1 MKDITGMKFGK
12 LTALYISGKTKS
24 REYIWHCVCGCGNE
38 TDVRGSSLRSG
49 NTKSC
54 GCYNKECEKPDHKK
68 HGMSKT
74 RIYKIWKNM
83 RQRCYCEKNIS
94 YYNYGAK
101 GIRVCDEWNSD
112 NGFINFYN
120 WSINNGYDE
129 NLTIDRIDCSGNYTS
144 ENCRWI
150 TNMEQQSNKTN
161 NHYINYNGK
170 TYTLSQLAR
179 EFNIKHQTLE
189 KRLKRGW
196 DLNDALLIKPKV
208 GNNQNLRKNKNNVK
222 GE

>member
-1 MKDITGMKFGK
+1 
-12 LTALYISGKTKS
+12 
-24 REYIWHCVCGCGNE
+24 
-38 TDVRGSSLRSG
+38 
-49 NTKSC
+49 
-54 GCYNKECEKPDHKK
+54 
-68 HGMSKT
+68 
-74 RIYKIWKNM
+74 
-83 RQRCYCEKNIS
+83 
-94 YYNYGAK
+94 
-101 GIRVCDEWNSD
+101 
-112 NGFINFYN
+112 
-120 WSINNGYDE
+120 
-129 NLTIDRIDCSGNYTS
+129 
-144 ENCRWI
+144 
-150 TNMEQQSNKTN
+150 MEQQSNKTN